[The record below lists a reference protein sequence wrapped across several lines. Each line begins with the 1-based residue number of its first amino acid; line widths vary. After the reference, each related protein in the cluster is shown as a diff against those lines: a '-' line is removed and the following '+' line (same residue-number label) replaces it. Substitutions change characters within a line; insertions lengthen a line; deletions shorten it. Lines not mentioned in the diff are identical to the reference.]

1 MEMLFG
7 NDNTAKY
14 IVFSV
19 LLMFVIVFVGIFK
32 LITGSILLGIFT
44 LIALLYYL
52 LRVVGSFIMYP
63 GSSFVS
69 RSDIEI
75 RMSREIS
82 ARMIVFF
89 NSTHF
94 LHLCVAQKKYVSHQ
108 NQYDFI
114 VVIVN
119 HIQMMKEMLSMFE
132 NSLSNRK
139 LKMLNYYRLIED
151 LISEKS

>member
-1 MEMLFG
+1 MLFG
-7 NDNTAKY
+7 NDNTVKY

-19 LLMFVIVFVGIFK
+19 LLLFVVVFVGIFK
-32 LITGSILLGIFT
+32 MLTGSLLLGIF
-44 LIALLYYL
+44 ALVAFLYYL
-52 LRVVGSFIMYP
+52 LRIVGAFIMYP

-89 NSTHF
+89 NSAHF
-94 LHLCVAQKKYVSHQ
+94 LHLCVAQKKYISHQ

-114 VVIVN
+114 AVIAN
-119 HIQMMKEMLSMFE
+119 HIRMMKEMLGMFE
-132 NSLSNRK
+132 PSLSGRK
-139 LKMLNYYRLIED
+139 LKLLNNYRSI
-151 LISEKS
+151 

>member
-1 MEMLFG
+1 MLFG

-14 IVFSV
+14 IVYSV
-19 LLMFVIVFVGIFK
+19 LTLFVVVFVGIFK
-32 LITGSILLGIFT
+32 LITGSILLGIFAF
-44 LIALLYYL
+44 IALLYYL
-52 LRVVGSFIMYP
+52 LRVVGAFIMYP

-89 NSTHF
+89 NAAHF
-94 LHLCVAQKKYVSHQ
+94 LHWCVAQKKYVSHQ

-114 VVIVN
+114 VVIAN
-119 HIQMMKEMLSMFE
+119 HI
-132 NSLSNRK
+132 
-139 LKMLNYYRLIED
+139 
-151 LISEKS
+151 

>member
-1 MEMLFG
+1 MLFG
-7 NDNTAKY
+7 NDNSAKY

-19 LLMFVIVFVGIFK
+19 LLLLVIVFIGIFK
-32 LITGSILLGIFT
+32 LITDSILLGIIA
-44 LIALLYYL
+44 LLALLYYV
-52 LRVVGSFIMYP
+52 LRVVGAFIMYP

-108 NQYDFI
+108 NQYDFF
-114 VVIVN
+114 VVIFN
-119 HIQMMKEMLSMFE
+119 HIKMMNEMLSMF
-132 NSLSNRK
+132 
-139 LKMLNYYRLIED
+139 
-151 LISEKS
+151 

>member
-14 IVFSV
+14 IVYSV
-19 LLMFVIVFVGIFK
+19 LTLFVVVFVGIFK
-32 LITGSILLGIFT
+32 LITGSILLGIFAF
-44 LIALLYYL
+44 IALLYYL
-52 LRVVGSFIMYP
+52 LRVVGAFIMYP

-89 NSTHF
+89 NAAHF
-94 LHLCVAQKKYVSHQ
+94 LHWCVAQKKYVSHQ

-119 HIQMMKEMLSMFE
+119 HI
-132 NSLSNRK
+132 
-139 LKMLNYYRLIED
+139 
-151 LISEKS
+151 